1 MSRTCGPPDIISLVM
16 PRIEDNM
23 LVVNDCRP
31 ASNLDFAHLKYSI
44 KSIQTNKGKQLPL
57 GEGTPRQNPK
67 GS

>member
-1 MSRTCGPPDIISLVM
+1 MLGYLSRKNSLVKWTKM
-16 PRIEDNM
+16 RCR

-31 ASNLDFAHLKYSI
+31 ASNLDFPHLKYSI
-44 KSIQTNKGKQLPL
+44 KRIKTNKRKQLPF